1 MKQERLKKPFAFRPS
16 TETLKAFRSASAE
29 AKLNWLED
37 ANKFVRDFVPAKKL
51 EKWKKISGQ

>member
-1 MKQERLKKPFAFRPS
+1 MKKERMKKPFAFRPS
-16 TETLKAFRSASAE
+16 TETLKAFSASAE